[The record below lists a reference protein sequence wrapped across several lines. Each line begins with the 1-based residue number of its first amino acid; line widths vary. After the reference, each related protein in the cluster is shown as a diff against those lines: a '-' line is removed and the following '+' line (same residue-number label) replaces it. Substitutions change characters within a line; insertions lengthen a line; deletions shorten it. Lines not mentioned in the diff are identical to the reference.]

1 MACENKEFVAAC
13 LYKVNVRNHLG
24 IIVVNFFVV

>member
-24 IIVVNFFVV
+24 KIVVNFFVV